1 MNNNYFRTLFW
12 KQGFQKLN
20 KELCTQPYQQ
30 MHIDF
35 DSQTLF
41 VKLYVNA
48 YTKGHVSS
56 ESRNVWDRVR
66 MTENNKMGD
75 ESL

>member
-1 MNNNYFRTLFW
+1 M
-12 KQGFQKLN
+12 
-20 KELCTQPYQQ
+20 CTQPYQQ

-66 MTENNKMGD
+66 MTENKKMGD
-75 ESL
+75 ESLYVLSFLLFFLFCCDIKT